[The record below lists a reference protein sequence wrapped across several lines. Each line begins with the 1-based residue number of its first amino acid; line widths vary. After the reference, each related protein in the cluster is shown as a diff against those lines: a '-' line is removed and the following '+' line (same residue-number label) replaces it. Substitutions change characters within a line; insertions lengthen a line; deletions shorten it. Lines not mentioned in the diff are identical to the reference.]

1 MARIRTVKPEFFR
14 HEGLQD
20 LERAN
25 PGQHVMLTFAG
36 LWTLCDKAGRF
47 EWKPRTIKLDVLPF
61 LEFDMGTTLMLL
73 ERFSYVRRYIADGKT
88 YGVIPSF
95 EEHQRI
101 NGKEAQEP
109 PKHPEPA
116 EYIEQQ
122 AEGSNRE
129 ATGKQPRSQE
139 GKGREGKEEGKGN
152 GGSRVASLAVPTA
165 SLTSEVWGAYCQ
177 AYADRYGTEP
187 TRNATVNAQLAQVVK
202 RLGAEE
208 SPHVAAWYVGH
219 NAAYYVQRGH
229 SVAALLSD
237 CEKLRTEWATG
248 NRITAT
254 KARQLDKTQAN
265 GDVWQKLIAEAEE
278 AEREG

>member
-1 MARIRTVKPEFFR
+1 MARIRTIKPDFFR

-20 LERAN
+20 LERDN
-25 PGQHVMLTFAG
+25 PGSYVMLAFAG

-61 LEFDMGTTLMLL
+61 LDFDMGTTLTLL
-73 ERFSYVRRYIADGKT
+73 ERFSYVRRYEVDGKL

-109 PKHPEPA
+109 AKYPEPV
-116 EYIEQQ
+116 EFIEPQT
-122 AEGSNRE
+122 EGSNGE

-139 GKGREGKEEGKGN
+139 GKGREGKEERNRN

-165 SLTSEVWGAYCQ
+165 SRTSETWAAYCQ
-177 AYADRYGTEP
+177 AYAARYGTEP
-187 TRNATVNAQLAQVVK
+187 TRNATVNAQMAQVVK

-208 SPHVAAWYVGH
+208 APHVAAWYVLH
-219 NAAYYVQRGH
+219 NNAYYVSRGH

-265 GDVWQKLIAEAEE
+265 GDVWGKLIAEAEE
-278 AEREG
+278 AERAN

>member
-1 MARIRTVKPEFFR
+1 MARIRTIKPDFFR

-20 LERAN
+20 IERDN

-61 LEFDMGTTLMLL
+61 LEFDMGTTLLLL
-73 ERFSYVRRYIADGKT
+73 ERFSYVRRYEVDGKV
-88 YGVIPSF
+88 YGCIPSF
-95 EEHQRI
+95 GEHQRI
-101 NGKEAQEP
+101 NGKESQEP
-109 PKHPEPA
+109 ARYPEPVEFLA
-116 EYIEQQ
+116 IDS
-122 AEGSNRE
+122 EGSGGE

-139 GKGREGKEEGKGN
+139 RKGKGREKEGEGN
-152 GGSRVASLAVPTA
+152 GGSRVAVLAAPTA
-165 SLTSEVWGAYCQ
+165 SPGSEAWAAYCQ
-177 AYADRYGTEP
+177 AYESRYGAEP
-187 TRNATVNAQLAQVVK
+187 KRNATVNAQMAQVVK
-202 RLGAEE
+202 RLGADEA
-208 SPHVAAWYVGH
+208 PHVAAWYVAH

-248 NRITAT
+248 NRITST

-265 GDVWQKLIAEAEE
+265 GDVWGKLIAEAED
-278 AEREG
+278 AQRAN

>member
-1 MARIRTVKPEFFR
+1 MARIRTVKPDFFR

-20 LERAN
+20 LERDN

-61 LEFDMGTTLMLL
+61 LDFDMETTLTLL
-73 ERFSYVRRYIADGKT
+73 ERFSYVRRYEVDGKL

-109 PKHPEPA
+109 AKYPEPV
-116 EYIEQQ
+116 EFIEPQT
-122 AEGSNRE
+122 EGSNVE
-129 ATGKQPRSQE
+129 ATGKQSRSQE

-152 GGSRVASLAVPTA
+152 GGSRVAALAAPVA
-165 SLTSEVWGAYCQ
+165 SPNSETWDAYCQ
-177 AYADRYGTEP
+177 AYAQRYRVEP
-187 TRNATVNAQLAQVVK
+187 KRNATVNAQVAQVVK

-208 SPHVAAWYVGH
+208 APHVAAWYVLH
-219 NAAYYVQRGH
+219 NNAYYVSRGH

-265 GDVWQKLIAEAEE
+265 GDVWGKLIAEAEE
-278 AEREG
+278 AERAN

>member
-1 MARIRTVKPEFFR
+1 MARIRTIKPDFFR
-14 HEGLQD
+14 NEGLQD
-20 LERAN
+20 LERDN
-25 PGQHVMLTFAG
+25 PGSYVMLVFAG

-61 LEFDMGTTLMLL
+61 LDFDMGTTLTLL
-73 ERFSYVRRYIADGKT
+73 ERFSYVRRYEMDGKL
-88 YGVIPSF
+88 YGVVPSF

-109 PKHPEPA
+109 AKYPEPV
-116 EYIEQQ
+116 EFIEPEI
-122 AEGSNRE
+122 EGSNGE

-152 GGSRVASLAVPTA
+152 GGSRIAALAAPVASPN
-165 SLTSEVWGAYCQ
+165 SETWEAYCQ
-177 AYADRYGTEP
+177 AYAQRYGTEP
-187 TRNATVNAQLAQVVK
+187 KRNATVNAQVAQVVK

-208 SPHVAAWYVGH
+208 APHVAAWYVLH
-219 NAAYYVQRGH
+219 NNAYYVSRGH

-278 AEREG
+278 AQRAN